1 MGPEPE
7 KKRTTVIEERDMNSP
22 ASEQAIAET
31 PPAITESLAA
41 SAANLR
47 FADIDADSLA
57 VAKQCL
63 IDWFA
68 VTLAGAAEPLT
79 ALLRAEAAEEG
90 GQPRATMI
98 GAGGGNGGKG
108 TLAQA
113 CLVNGAGSHALDYDD
128 VNLTMGGHP
137 TAQVA
142 AAVLAVAEDMGASGR
157 DLLTAF
163 VAGYETECRI
173 GNLVAPSHYQKGFHV
188 TATVGSFG
196 AAAAV
201 GHLLGLDSEAMAR
214 ALGIAGTQ
222 AAGLK
227 AQFGTMCK
235 PLHAGKAAGN
245 GLLAARLAR
254 RGFTSRPDIIEAQQG
269 FADTQSDDFRA
280 ERAMQPPRRGFHVRE
295 NLFKYHAACY
305 LTHSTIEILSDLR
318 DEAQI
323 TPEQIDAVSLSV
335 DPGHFKVCNIQE
347 PDTGL
352 EVKFSL
358 RHTAAFALTGLDTA
372 RIESYS
378 DANARAPELVALR
391 RKVTVSDDGGPS
403 TLATARVTLHD
414 GQTLERSFDV
424 GIPAEDVAAQGLKID
439 GKYRS
444 LAEPLLG
451 KEAAGALLRDLHGLE
466 DLADA
471 GRLMSHVAAWQAGAN
486 A

>member
-1 MGPEPE
+1 MS
-7 KKRTTVIEERDMNSP
+7 SP
-22 ASEQAIAET
+22 ALEDAT
-31 PPAITESLAA
+31 PSITESLAQN
-41 SAANLR
+41 AADLR
-47 FADIDADSLA
+47 FEDIDADSLA

-79 ALLRAEAAEEG
+79 ALLLAEAQEEG
-90 GQPRATMI
+90 GHPRATMI
-98 GAGGGNGGKG
+98 GSGAKG

-113 CLVNGAGSHALDYDD
+113 CLVNGSGSHALDYDD

-142 AAVLAVAEDMGASGR
+142 AAVLAVAEDLGATGR

-173 GNLVAPSHYQKGFHV
+173 GNLVAPSHYLKGFHV
-188 TATVGSFG
+188 TGTVGSFG
-196 AAAAV
+196 AAAGV
-201 GHLLGLDSEAMAR
+201 GHLLGLDGEAMAR

-235 PLHAGKAAGN
+235 PLHAGRAAGN

-254 RGFTSRPDIIEAQQG
+254 RGFTSRMDILEAAQG
-269 FADTQSDDFRA
+269 FADTQSNDFRVEQA
-280 ERAMQPPRRGFHVRE
+280 LQTARRGFHVRE

-305 LTHSTIEILSDLR
+305 LTHSTIEILADLR
-318 DEAQI
+318 DEGRIA
-323 TPEQIDAVSLSV
+323 TEEIDSVVLSV

-352 EVKFSL
+352 EIKFSL
-358 RHTAAFALTGLDTA
+358 RHTAAFVLAGQDTA
-372 RIESYS
+372 SIESYS

-391 RKVTVSDDGGPS
+391 RRIAVVDDGGPS
-403 TLATARVTLHD
+403 TLATARVILHN
-414 GQTLERSFDV
+414 GQVLERSFDV
-424 GIPAEDVAAQGLKID
+424 GTPAEDVAAQSVKID
-439 GKYRS
+439 TKFRS
-444 LAEPLLG
+444 LAMPLLEE
-451 KEAAGALLRDLHGLE
+451 EAVALLADLHGLE
-466 DLADA
+466 GLPDTGALLAHVADWRPNADA
-471 GRLMSHVAAWQAGAN
+471 
-486 A
+486 

>member
-1 MGPEPE
+1 MS
-7 KKRTTVIEERDMNSP
+7 SP
-22 ASEQAIAET
+22 APEDRTEEAA
-31 PPAITESLAA
+31 PAITESLAG
-41 SAANLR
+41 SAAHLS
-47 FADIDADSLA
+47 FEDIDADSLA

-68 VTLAGAAEPLT
+68 VTLAGATEPLT
-79 ALLRAEAAEEG
+79 ALLSAEAREEG
-90 GQPRATMI
+90 GNPRATLI
-98 GAGGGNGGKG
+98 GTGAKG
-108 TLAQA
+108 TVAQA
-113 CLVNGAGSHALDYDD
+113 CLVNGSASHALDYDD

-142 AAVLAVAEDMGASGR
+142 AAVLAVAEDLGATGR

-196 AAAAV
+196 AAAGV
-201 GHLLGLDSEAMAR
+201 GHLLGLDQAAMAR

-227 AQFGTMCK
+227 SQFGTMCK

-245 GLLAARLAR
+245 GFLAARLAR
-254 RGFTSRPDIIEAQQG
+254 RGFTSRPDILEAPQG
-269 FADTQSDDFRA
+269 FADTQSDDFREEGA
-280 ERAMQPPRRGFHVRE
+280 LRAPRRGFHVRE

-318 DEAQI
+318 NEAQI
-323 TPEQIDAVSLSV
+323 APAQIDTVTLSV
-335 DPGHFKVCNIQE
+335 DPGHLKVCNIQE

-358 RHTAAFALTGLDTA
+358 RHTAAFALAGQDTA

-378 DANARAPELVALR
+378 DANAQAPELVALR
-391 RKVTVSDDGGPS
+391 RKVTIVDDGGPS
-403 TLATARVTLHD
+403 TLATAVITLHD
-414 GQTLERSFDV
+414 GQSLERSFDV
-424 GIPAEDVAAQGLKID
+424 GIPTEDVAAQGLKID
-439 GKYRS
+439 AKFRS
-444 LAEPLLG
+444 LVVPLLG
-451 KEAAGALLRDLHGLE
+451 ETVAEALLRDLHGLE
-466 DLADA
+466 TLDNA
-471 GRLMSHVAAWQAGAN
+471 GRLLAHVAAWQASAD

>member
-1 MGPEPE
+1 MS
-7 KKRTTVIEERDMNSP
+7 SP
-22 ASEQAIAET
+22 ALEDAT
-31 PPAITESLAA
+31 PAITKCLAQ
-41 SAANLR
+41 SAADLR
-47 FADIDADSLA
+47 FEDIDADSLA

-79 ALLRAEAAEEG
+79 TLLLAEAQEEG
-90 GQPRATMI
+90 GHPRATMI
-98 GAGGGNGGKG
+98 GSGAKG

-113 CLVNGAGSHALDYDD
+113 CLVNGSGSHALDYDD
-128 VNLTMGGHP
+128 VNLIMGGHP

-142 AAVLAVAEDMGASGR
+142 AAVLAVAEDLGATGR

-173 GNLVAPSHYQKGFHV
+173 GNLVAPSHYLKGFHV

-196 AAAAV
+196 AAAGV

-254 RGFTSRPDIIEAQQG
+254 RGFTSRMDILEVAQG
-269 FADTQSDDFRA
+269 FSDTQSDDFRF
-280 ERAMQPPRRGFHVRE
+280 ERALQTPRRGFHVRE

-305 LTHSTIEILSDLR
+305 LTHSTIEILADLR
-318 DEAQI
+318 DEGRIAA
-323 TPEQIDAVSLSV
+323 EKIDSVVLSV
-335 DPGHFKVCNIQE
+335 DPGHLKVCNIQE

-352 EVKFSL
+352 EIKFSL
-358 RHTAAFALTGLDTA
+358 RHTAAFALAGQDTA
-372 RIESYS
+372 SIESYS
-378 DANARAPELVALR
+378 DANARAPALVALR
-391 RKVTVSDDGGPS
+391 RRIAVVDDGGPS

-414 GQTLERSFDV
+414 GQVLERSFDV
-424 GIPAEDVAAQGLKID
+424 GIPAEDVAAQSVKID
-439 GKYRS
+439 TKFRS
-444 LAEPLLG
+444 LAMPLLG
-451 KEAAGALLRDLHGLE
+451 EEAVALLADLHGLE
-466 DLADA
+466 GLPDAGGLLAHVADWRPNADA
-471 GRLMSHVAAWQAGAN
+471 
-486 A
+486 

>member
-1 MGPEPE
+1 MS
-7 KKRTTVIEERDMNSP
+7 SP
-22 ASEQAIAET
+22 ALAEAT
-31 PPAITESLAA
+31 PAITENLAQG
-41 SAANLR
+41 AANLR
-47 FADIDADSLA
+47 FEDIDADSLA

-68 VTLAGAAEPLT
+68 VTLAGAEEPLT
-79 ALLRAEAAEEG
+79 ALLLAEVAEEG
-90 GQPRATMI
+90 GQPRATLI
-98 GAGGGNGGKG
+98 GAGTKG

-142 AAVLAVAEDMGASGR
+142 AAVLAVAEDMGATGR

-196 AAAAV
+196 AAAGV
-201 GHLLGLDSEAMAR
+201 GHLLGLDGEAMAR

-254 RGFTSRPDIIEAQQG
+254 SGFTSRPDILEAPQG
-269 FADTQSDDFRA
+269 FADTQSDDFRD
-280 ERAMQPPRRGFHVRE
+280 ERALQTPRRGFHVRE

-305 LTHSTIEILSDLR
+305 LTHSTIEILADLR
-318 DEAQI
+318 DEGQI
-323 TPEQIDAVSLSV
+323 TPEQIDSVVLSV
-335 DPGHFKVCNIQE
+335 DPGHLKVCNIQE

-358 RHTAAFALTGLDTA
+358 RHTAAFALAGTDTA
-372 RIESYS
+372 SIESYS
-378 DANARAPELVALR
+378 DANALAPELVALR
-391 RKVTVSDDGGPS
+391 RKVAIVDDGGPS
-403 TLATARVTLHD
+403 TLATARITLHD

-424 GIPAEDVAAQGLKID
+424 GVPAQDVAAQGLKID
-439 GKYRS
+439 AKFRS
-444 LAEPLLG
+444 LAVPLLG
-451 KEAAGALLRDLHGLE
+451 ETVAAALLADLHALE
-466 DLADA
+466 NVDDTGKLLA
-471 GRLMSHVAAWQAGAN
+471 HVASWQVGTDA
-486 A
+486 